1 MLREKCPY
9 SECFWAIICRIRPE
23 CGYLLCKSSEC
34 GNIRC
39 RKTRNTDTL
48 YAVIAN
54 SNYKD
59 LARRI
64 EPDKVLLYDKAFEII
79 SNPQYD
85 GY

>member
-9 SECFWAIICRIRPE
+9 SECFWAIRTE
-23 CGYLLCKSSEC
+23 YGYLLCKSSEC
-34 GNIRC
+34 GNIRY

-64 EPDKVLLYDKAFEII
+64 EPDKVLLYGKALEII